1 MTASVRP
8 TRPLTAGPD
17 ELPSEA
23 GRAGAGGAF
32 RSAPGI
38 PSTSWVATGAVRVR
52 KPTRIL
58 RRCRCRDG
66 AAAHPAGSGPRAAH
80 ARPSRPVS
88 LAARRASS
96 TPSRRSSAAR
106 TASKRDEQPGWSVVP
121 RRSVGR
127 EPMTTNSEVA
137 TTCCTPPSSATAQPA
152 GRQDLRSGSSPDPRF
167 RSAPSTTGNA
177 ASRSRIRAM
186 TVPNRYPHWATATSR
201 FLSSKCVVHAG
212 PANHSRIRR
221 GSGSPH
227 RAGRRWGLDRSRPG

>member
-1 MTASVRP
+1 MLSGRRRESPAPRGWRPERYGSGSRPGSSAGADAATGPQP
-8 TRPLTAGPD
+8 TRP
-17 ELPSEA
+17 
-23 GRAGAGGAF
+23 GRAHEQHTPGRHDPFLSLRGAPAL
-32 RSAPGI
+32 RP
-38 PSTSWVATGAVRVR
+38 PGAVR
-52 KPTRIL
+52 
-58 RRCRCRDG
+58 RRERRV
-66 AAAHPAGSGPRAAH
+66 SGT
-80 ARPSRPVS
+80 
-88 LAARRASS
+88 SS
-96 TPSRRSSAAR
+96 
-106 TASKRDEQPGWSVVP
+106 PGWSVVP

-127 EPMTTNSEVA
+127 EPMTTNSGVA